1 MGKLY
6 NALAFNFGPD
16 SKNYFI
22 IDEDSFKL
30 YTEIIHIMK
39 GNK

>member
-22 IDEDSFKL
+22 IDEASFKL